1 MQNVFVCFHKQM
13 PECVLV
19 HDLFTLTLKKITF
32 FWKVLLLQQCAV
44 QQAHGRNVRGVHGPD
59 TAASG
64 ASDHISSKGKG
75 RNLQAAH
82 NQLEIP
88 CCIECFMPTANTT
101 FFCVQRAAGE
111 VEFQSQCTAPHTS
124 FLSNGYV
131 GLGLWQWGVMTLAFG
146 FTALH
151 GPSSLKR
158 SHSQK
163 APLAFLCN
171 CSCIVSRLQSRMFAV
186 PMAQIK

>member
-1 MQNVFVCFHKQM
+1 MKNAGHFFAFCPPLCNKVLCAVMNKCTKRLYAFISEECGGHFFAFFPSIVQQVMNECKTCLYAFINKCPNVSWCMICSHS
-13 PECVLV
+13 
-19 HDLFTLTLKKITF
+19 HSKKITF

-88 CCIECFMPTANTT
+88 CCIECFMPTAITT

-111 VEFQSQCTAPHTS
+111 V
-124 FLSNGYV
+124 
-131 GLGLWQWGVMTLAFG
+131 
-146 FTALH
+146 
-151 GPSSLKR
+151 
-158 SHSQK
+158 
-163 APLAFLCN
+163 
-171 CSCIVSRLQSRMFAV
+171 
-186 PMAQIK
+186 